1 MKQIVAV
8 LDNDVHFSFM
18 EIVVSPFLH
27 HIPFCILR
35 ISEWRRDRQGQR
47 NTKVEKSQFPSAKS
61 ITTLEMF
68 DLETKHHTAHFNQK
82 NPAKKMVLRFYVK
95 EKLKNFGG
103 PWNDFFLGRG
113 KIRHKIRLKSK

>member
-18 EIVVSPFLH
+18 EIVVSPILPS

-35 ISEWRRDRQGQR
+35 ISEWRRDRQGQS
-47 NTKVEKSQFPSAKS
+47 NTKVEKSQFLSAKS

-68 DLETKHHTAHFNQK
+68 DLETKHTAHFCQSV
-82 NPAKKMVLRFYVK
+82 PSTKMVL
-95 EKLKNFGG
+95 
-103 PWNDFFLGRG
+103 
-113 KIRHKIRLKSK
+113 